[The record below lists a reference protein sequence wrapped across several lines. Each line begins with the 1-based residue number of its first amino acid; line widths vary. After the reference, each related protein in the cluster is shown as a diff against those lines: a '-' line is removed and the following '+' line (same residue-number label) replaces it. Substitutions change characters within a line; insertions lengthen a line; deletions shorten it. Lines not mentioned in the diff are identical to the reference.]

1 VYRFNT
7 PYPFVQLTFFHP
19 FVDLADY
26 AHLLAKETGDAEM
39 AAISSDLDKAF
50 SEAFVH
56 YADVSTN
63 EQHLD
68 HYTLS
73 VCLTNND
80 IYTANFIGFYPN
92 ALCNFDQGYEQ
103 TTFHKLTGWGNWLRT
118 NQQLLWGN
126 PTSDGGGPL
135 K

>member
-1 VYRFNT
+1 
-7 PYPFVQLTFFHP
+7 
-19 FVDLADY
+19 
-26 AHLLAKETGDAEM
+26 M

-63 EQHLD
+63 VQHLD

-73 VCLTNND
+73 VCLANNET
-80 IYTANFIGFYPN
+80 YTDDASKSQNIKLIVPQP
-92 ALCNFDQGYEQ
+92 LCNFDQGYEQ
-103 TTFHKLTGWGNWLRT
+103 TTFHKMTGWGNWLRT
-118 NQQLLWGN
+118 NQQLLWDN

-135 K
+135 LQASICAVE

>member
-1 VYRFNT
+1 
-7 PYPFVQLTFFHP
+7 
-19 FVDLADY
+19 
-26 AHLLAKETGDAEM
+26 M

-56 YADVSTN
+56 YVDVSTN

-73 VCLTNND
+73 VCLINNKL
-80 IYTANFIGFYPN
+80 YTENALTSKAIKNIYPN
-92 ALCNFDQGYEQ
+92 FRCYFDQGYEQ

-118 NQQLLWGN
+118 NQQVLWGN
-126 PTSDGGGPL
+126 PTSNGGGPL

>member
-1 VYRFNT
+1 MVAVTARAATTGVVAALGVRAN
-7 PYPFVQLTFFHP
+7 V
-19 FVDLADY
+19 
-26 AHLLAKETGDAEM
+26 TGDCPL
-39 AAISSDLDKAF
+39 S
-50 SEAFVH
+50 
-56 YADVSTN
+56 
-63 EQHLD
+63 HLD

-73 VCLTNND
+73 VCLTDNI

-118 NQQLLWGN
+118 NQQQLWGN